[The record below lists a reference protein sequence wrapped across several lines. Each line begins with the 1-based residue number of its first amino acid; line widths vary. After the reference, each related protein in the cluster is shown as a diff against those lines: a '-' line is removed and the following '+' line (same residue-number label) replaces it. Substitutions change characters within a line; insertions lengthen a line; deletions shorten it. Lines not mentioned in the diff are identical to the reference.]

1 MSRRT
6 LSRAL
11 TLALLATAAP
21 ATAAHA
27 TIITGSDGC
36 DRLDPAACLLPFPN
50 DAFTR
55 PDRSTPTGRTL
66 DLRTYQTPTNDKH
79 KPIDMSGWKG
89 LDGFSPGSV
98 ILTKVAALQT
108 DAALGKT
115 RAVSLS
121 DLSQYTN
128 KTAPVLVLDAKT
140 GRRWPIW
147 AELDANAKAGRR
159 LLEIHPARNFLEA
172 TATSSSCGPSSAPTA
187 ARSAPGRP
195 SPSCATAAARSA
207 PATGASSPRS

>member
-36 DRLDPAACLLPFPN
+36 DRLDDAACLLPFPN

-55 PDRSTPTGRTL
+55 PDRSSPTGRVVA
-66 DLRTYQTPTNDKH
+66 LRTSQMPRNAKGKATDAT
-79 KPIDMSGWKG
+79 GWQG

-98 ILTKVAALQT
+98 ILTKVQGLDS
-108 DAALGKT
+108 DAAL
-115 RAVSLS
+115 
-121 DLSQYTN
+121 
-128 KTAPVLVLDAKT
+128 
-140 GRRWPIW
+140 
-147 AELDANAKAGRR
+147 
-159 LLEIHPARNFLEA
+159 
-172 TATSSSCGPSSAPTA
+172 
-187 ARSAPGRP
+187 
-195 SPSCATAAARSA
+195 
-207 PATGASSPRS
+207 